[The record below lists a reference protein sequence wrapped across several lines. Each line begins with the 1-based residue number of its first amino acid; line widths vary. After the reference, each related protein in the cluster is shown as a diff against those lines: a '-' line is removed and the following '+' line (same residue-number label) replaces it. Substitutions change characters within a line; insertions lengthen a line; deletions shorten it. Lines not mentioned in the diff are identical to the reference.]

1 MARAFNV
8 DSARSTFELPELTR
22 KQIQALILDL
32 DMDARGVVITAIAQ
46 LWQREIG
53 EPDRDFGAEIDDLR
67 ARLDALAG
75 SEVME
80 EVMEVEETLFAT
92 GGDGKP
98 MTETQ
103 ARAAGHTPGIYLER
117 NFELGLVE
125 RVVRWWLP
133 YHRTTRAG
141 KTTWYFQ
148 REESI

>member
-1 MARAFNV
+1 MSRAFNA
-8 DSARSTFELPELTR
+8 DSARSTFELPTETR
-22 KQIQALILDL
+22 QQIKALILDL
-32 DMDARGVVITAIAQ
+32 DMDARSVVITAIAQ

-67 ARLDALAG
+67 ARLDALTG
-75 SEVME
+75 SK
-80 EVMEVEETLFAT
+80 VMEVEETLFAA
-92 GGDGKP
+92 GDDGKP
-98 MTETQ
+98 MTEAQ

-133 YHRTTRAG
+133 HHRTTRAG

>member
-32 DMDARGVVITAIAQ
+32 DMDARSVVITAIAQ

-75 SEVME
+75 SK
-80 EVMEVEETLFAT
+80 VMEVEETLFAA
-92 GGDGKP
+92 GDDGKP
-98 MTETQ
+98 MTEAQ

>member
-1 MARAFNV
+1 MSRAFNA
-8 DSARSTFELPELTR
+8 DSARSTFELPTETR
-22 KQIQALILDL
+22 QQIKALILDL
-32 DMDARGVVITAIAQ
+32 DMDARSVVITAIAQ

-80 EVMEVEETLFAT
+80 VEETLFAA
-92 GGDGKP
+92 GDDGKP

-125 RVVRWWLP
+125 RYVRWWLP

>member
-1 MARAFNV
+1 MSRAFNA

-32 DMDARGVVITAIAQ
+32 DMDARSVVITAIAQ

-75 SEVME
+75 SK
-80 EVMEVEETLFAT
+80 VMEVEETLFAA
-92 GGDGKP
+92 GDDGKP
-98 MTETQ
+98 MTEAQ

-117 NFELGLVE
+117 NFELGLTE
-125 RVVRWWLP
+125 RYVRWWLP

>member
-32 DMDARGVVITAIAQ
+32 DLDARGVVITAIAQ

-53 EPDRDFGAEIDDLR
+53 EPDRDLAAEIDDLR

-80 EVMEVEETLFAT
+80 VEETLFAA
-92 GGDGKP
+92 GDDGKP

-117 NFELGLVE
+117 NFELGLTE
-125 RVVRWWLP
+125 RYVRWWLP
-133 YHRTTRAG
+133 WHRTTRAG

>member
-67 ARLDALAG
+67 ARLDAQAG
-75 SEVME
+75 SK
-80 EVMEVEETLFAT
+80 VMEVEETLFAA
-92 GGDGKP
+92 GDDGKP
-98 MTETQ
+98 MTEAQ

>member
-32 DMDARGVVITAIAQ
+32 DLDARGVVITAIAQ

-75 SEVME
+75 SK
-80 EVMEVEETLFAT
+80 VMEVEETLFAA
-92 GGDGKP
+92 GDDGKP
-98 MTETQ
+98 MTEAQ

-125 RVVRWWLP
+125 RVVRWWQP
-133 YHRTTRAG
+133 YHRTTSAG

>member
-1 MARAFNV
+1 
-8 DSARSTFELPELTR
+8 
-22 KQIQALILDL
+22 
-32 DMDARGVVITAIAQ
+32 
-46 LWQREIG
+46 
-53 EPDRDFGAEIDDLR
+53 
-67 ARLDALAG
+67 
-75 SEVME
+75 
-80 EVMEVEETLFAT
+80 MEVEETLFAA
-92 GGDGKP
+92 GDDGKP

>member
-1 MARAFNV
+1 MSRAFNA
-8 DSARSTFELPELTR
+8 DSARSTFELPTETR
-22 KQIQALILDL
+22 QQIKALILDL
-32 DMDARGVVITAIAQ
+32 DMDARSVVITAIAQ

-75 SEVME
+75 SEV
-80 EVMEVEETLFAT
+80 EVMEIEETLFAA
-92 GGDGKP
+92 GDDGKP

-125 RVVRWWLP
+125 RYVRWWLP